1 MMGGPV
7 IFGVR
12 HLSPAAA
19 FQLRKALEKAAP
31 DLVLVEGPSDLNDQ
45 MKWLCHPDTRFPAAI
60 LAYTQTPPVRTILY
74 PFAIYSPEIQAI
86 LWAHEHGV
94 ECRFMDLPSGVFLA
108 LEKQGTAEET
118 AAGAEGKEAAE
129 KSREGAEGKETA
141 EKAREV
147 AEGKE
152 AAEEAKEV
160 AEGKE
165 TAEKAKEAVEGKE
178 TAEKAEVAEGK
189 EVAEKV
195 EGKEDRGGT
204 ETGLSGKEREGLGDT
219 TESVYRR
226 LEIFT
231 GEEHDTFWER
241 NFEQTGERY
250 QEAAG
255 TFGRMLREASSD
267 DARSTAETLVREAYM
282 KRVILQAV
290 AAGIPAEKIFIVCGA
305 FHVAGLEGNQ
315 PMTDEEERALPRMD
329 STATLMPYSYYRLS
343 SRSGYGAGNKAP
355 AYFELLWE
363 AMQGGG
369 LEETPYLYLTRL
381 AAAHRRAGNIV
392 SSAEVIEAARL
403 ADTLAAMRGSRYP
416 VLADLRDASVTTMG
430 HGNFSELALAAAD
443 TEIGKKIGFLPEG
456 VSRTSV
462 QEDFYRQLKELRLEK
477 YRTAELQELDLDLR
491 EKLNVKSRQ
500 AALADL
506 RRSFFLHRL
515 RVLGIHFA
523 TLLPSRQTDA
533 NWGEYWN
540 LRWTPEAE
548 IEIVESSLLGETIE
562 TAAAY
567 AMKER
572 AENSAT
578 IAQAA
583 AIFEDAFL
591 CGMPTAAVHALS
603 MLQSLSVEAAAL
615 NDVTETAWRLS
626 FVIRYGDLRQFRTEP
641 VIPLLKQLYLRAC
654 LILEESCIC
663 DAKAAPVVAGSM
675 ERLNALVL
683 AHDFLEEE
691 RLLALLREI
700 SDRDDLNPH
709 CSGFALAILLERGI
723 AGEDLLARE
732 VARRLSPGVPADLG
746 AGWFEGLAAKNRR
759 ALIVRLSLWRQLDEY
774 LTGLDDT
781 AFRRALVF
789 LRRAFADFSPGEKND
804 VAENLGEIW
813 GCSPSQAA
821 ELIMNETT
829 AEEQEVLSG
838 LEDFDFDDI

>member
-1 MMGGPV
+1 MTGGPV
-7 IFGVR
+7 FFGVR

-19 FQLRKALEKAAP
+19 FQLRQALDAAAP
-31 DLVLVEGPSDLNDQ
+31 ALVLVEGPSDLNDQ

-74 PFAIYSPEIQAI
+74 PFAVYSPEIQAI

-108 LEKQGTAEET
+108 LETKEPVSDAPEQEEQ
-118 AAGAEGKEAAE
+118 KE
-129 KSREGAEGKETA
+129 S
-141 EKAREV
+141 
-147 AEGKE
+147 
-152 AAEEAKEV
+152 
-160 AEGKE
+160 
-165 TAEKAKEAVEGKE
+165 
-178 TAEKAEVAEGK
+178 
-189 EVAEKV
+189 
-195 EGKEDRGGT
+195 
-204 ETGLSGKEREGLGDT
+204 
-219 TESVYRR
+219 TESIYHR
-226 LEIFT
+226 LETLT

-241 NFEQTGERY
+241 SFEQLEGQY
-250 QEAAG
+250 QAAAN
-255 TFGRMLREASSD
+255 TFGRMLREASLD
-267 DARSTAETLVREAYM
+267 DACHTAETLVREAYM
-282 KRVILQAV
+282 KRVIHQA
-290 AAGIPAEKIFIVCGA
+290 AESGIPAEKIFCVCGA
-305 FHVAGLEGNQ
+305 FHVAGLEENQ
-315 PMTDEEERALPRMD
+315 PMTDEEEASLPRAD

-363 AMQGGG
+363 AMHDEG
-369 LEETPYLYLTRL
+369 LQKAPYLYLTRL
-381 AAAHRRAGNIV
+381 AAAHRKAGNLV
-392 SSAEVIEAARL
+392 SSAEVIEAVRL
-403 ADTLAAMRGSRYP
+403 ADTLASLRGSRYP
-416 VLADLRDASVTTMG
+416 TLSDLRDASVTTMG

-491 EKLNVKSRQ
+491 EKLNVKSEQ

-523 TLLPSRQTDA
+523 ALLPSRQENA
-533 NWGEYWN
+533 NWGEYWS

-548 IEIVESSLLGETIE
+548 IEVVESSLLGDTIE
-562 TAAAY
+562 GAAAY
-567 AMKER
+567 ALKER
-572 AENSAT
+572 AEGSTT

-591 CGMPTAAVHALS
+591 CGMPAAAAHALS
-603 MLQSLSVEAAAL
+603 VLQGLSVDAAAL
-615 NDVTETAWRLS
+615 TDVTETAQRLS
-626 FVIRYGDLRQFRTEP
+626 FVIRYGDLRRFDTEP
-641 VIPLLKQLYLRAC
+641 VLPLLKQLYLRAC
-654 LILEESCIC
+654 LTLEDACVC
-663 DAKAAPVVAGSM
+663 DAKAAPDIARSL
-675 ERLNALVL
+675 ERLSTLQL

-691 RLLALLREI
+691 RLLALLHTI

-709 CSGFALAILLERGI
+709 CSGFALAILLERGN
-723 AGEDLLARE
+723 ADEELLARE

-759 ALIVRLSLWRQLDEY
+759 ALIVRLSLWRH
-774 LTGLDDT
+774 LDDYLKELDDMS
-781 AFRRALVF
+781 FRRALVF

-813 GCSPSQAA
+813 GCSQTQAA
-821 ELIMNETT
+821 ELLMGETT
-829 AEEQEVLSG
+829 ADEQEVLSG
-838 LEDFDFDDI
+838 LDDFDFDDI